1 MMPALLCFPL
11 IVLFFV
17 KEEKENP
24 EFHEKEKKKTLSVTT
39 QGIIKAG
46 TSDPT
51 SERHRIGSRGE
62 PHEPSGSTAVGTN
75 HPCRP
80 GKWSSGVVWAV
91 LGAGG

>member
-1 MMPALLCFPL
+1 MPALLCFPP

-24 EFHEKEKKKTLSVTT
+24 EFHEKEKKKTLFVTT

-51 SERHRIGSRGE
+51 SERHRIGGGGSPTSRAAAL
-62 PHEPSGSTAVGTN
+62 PSAQTTPAGLANEVQ
-75 HPCRP
+75 
-80 GKWSSGVVWAV
+80 VWF
-91 LGAGG
+91 GRF